1 MYKRRK
7 KKSHRKDSSL
17 YDRHHK
23 VPSLKS
29 ATESLLIITN
39 MKYNIGCKDIKGCK
53 VRINDVQIQ
62 QSLSFVS
69 EI

>member
-1 MYKRRK
+1 M
-7 KKSHRKDSSL
+7 
-17 YDRHHK
+17 
-23 VPSLKS
+23 PSLKS

-53 VRINDVQIQ
+53 VRINDVLIQ